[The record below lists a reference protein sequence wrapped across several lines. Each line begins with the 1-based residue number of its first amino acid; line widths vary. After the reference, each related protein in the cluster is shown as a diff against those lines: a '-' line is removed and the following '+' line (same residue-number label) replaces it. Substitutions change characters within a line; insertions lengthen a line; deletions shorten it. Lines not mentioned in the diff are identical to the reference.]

1 VTALQARD
9 ADGYVRR
16 DNRKQIR
23 PPAGTAIPNEGLTD
37 QEENSFPMAD
47 PQSNAPLRADAGA
60 PTSGV
65 IHVRTRLT
73 ADFTVIS
80 NALAQRRGS
89 AVTVGV
95 AAYIS
100 SLPTGTCVSIT
111 ALCDHFDE
119 GEILISRALRELEA
133 AGYLERRRERTPTGQ
148 VRTRTYFY
156 DVPGGTPDPNPDL
169 DGPPRSPRPPK
180 PRRLRKQTAAATSA
194 PAPGAVRD
202 TAEAP
207 VEVGEKT
214 AEAAEPEARA
224 ETEGEAPL
232 PLADA
237 DADADAGP
245 RAIAVLAGLRRVDPR
260 LVLSERDATRLAPG
274 VTRWLGAGLLPTQIT
289 DHLTARLPADLLVR
303 PVGILAYRLKETPLI
318 APETGS
324 PETPERPAV
333 LRMRNCDGCDRGF
346 RSAGHTHCR
355 DCRSRHQL
363 PATG

>member
-1 VTALQARD
+1 
-9 ADGYVRR
+9 
-16 DNRKQIR
+16 
-23 PPAGTAIPNEGLTD
+23 
-37 QEENSFPMAD
+37 MAD
-47 PQSNAPLRADAGA
+47 PQSNAPLCADAGA

-100 SLPTGTCVSIT
+100 SLPTGTSVSIT
-111 ALCDHFDE
+111 ALCEHFDE
-119 GEILISRALRELEA
+119 GEILISRALRELEE

-156 DVPGGTPDPNPDL
+156 DVPGGEPDPDPD
-169 DGPPRSPRPPK
+169 GSPRPPK
-180 PRRLRKQTAAATSA
+180 PRRPRKQPAAATPA
-194 PAPGAVRD
+194 PASGAVRD
-202 TAEAP
+202 TVEAP
-207 VEVGEKT
+207 VQAGEKT
-214 AEAAEPEARA
+214 AEAAEPEAQA
-224 ETEGEAPL
+224 ETEAEAPV

-237 DADADAGP
+237 DP

-260 LVLSERDATRLAPG
+260 LVLSEREAARLAPA
-274 VTRWLGAGLLPTQIT
+274 VTRWLGQGLLPTQIT
-289 DHLTARLPADLLVR
+289 DHLTARLPANLLVR
-303 PVGILAYRLKETPLI
+303 PAGILAYRLKETPLI
-318 APETGS
+318 APEPGS

-346 RSAGHTHCR
+346 RSAGHSHCR
-355 DCRSRHQL
+355 DCRSRDQL

>member
-1 VTALQARD
+1 
-9 ADGYVRR
+9 
-16 DNRKQIR
+16 
-23 PPAGTAIPNEGLTD
+23 
-37 QEENSFPMAD
+37 MAD
-47 PQSNAPLRADAGA
+47 SQSNAPLRADAGA
-60 PTSGV
+60 PSSGV

-100 SLPTGTCVSIT
+100 SLPSGTCVSIA
-111 ALCDHFDE
+111 ALCEHFDE

-156 DVPGGTPDPNPDL
+156 DVPGGGPEPDPDPY
-169 DGPPRSPRPPK
+169 GPPEPPRP
-180 PRRLRKQTAAATSA
+180 RRSRKQSATAT

-202 TAEAP
+202 TEGAP
-207 VEVGEKT
+207 VPGEETT
-214 AEAAEPEARA
+214 AETAEPEAQA
-224 ETEGEAPL
+224 EPESKPESKPEAPV
-232 PLADA
+232 PPADS
-237 DADADAGP
+237 DP
-245 RAIAVLAGLRRVDPR
+245 RAIAVLAGLRRADPR
-260 LVLSERDATRLAPG
+260 LVLSEREAARLAPA

-289 DHLTARLPADLLVR
+289 DHLTVRLPADLLVR
-303 PVGILAYRLKETPLI
+303 PAGILAYRLKETPLI
-318 APETGS
+318 APEPGS

-346 RSAGHTHCR
+346 RSAGHSHCR
-355 DCRSRHQL
+355 DCRSRDQL

>member
-1 VTALQARD
+1 
-9 ADGYVRR
+9 
-16 DNRKQIR
+16 
-23 PPAGTAIPNEGLTD
+23 
-37 QEENSFPMAD
+37 MAD

-111 ALCDHFDE
+111 ALCEHFDE
-119 GEILISRALRELEA
+119 GEILISRALRDLEA

-156 DVPGGTPDPNPDL
+156 DVPGVEPDPDP
-169 DGPPRSPRPPK
+169 DGPPRPPK
-180 PRRLRKQTAAATSA
+180 PRRLRKQTAAASA
-194 PAPGAVRD
+194 PVSGAVRD
-202 TAEAP
+202 TVEAP
-207 VEVGEKT
+207 VQAGEKT
-214 AEAAEPEARA
+214 AEAAEPEAQA
-224 ETEGEAPL
+224 ETEAPVS
-232 PLADA
+232 LADA
-237 DADADAGP
+237 DADP

-260 LVLSERDATRLAPG
+260 LVLSEREAARLAPA
-274 VTRWLGAGLLPTQIT
+274 VSRWLGAGLLPIQIT

-303 PVGILAYRLKETPLI
+303 PVGILAYRLSETPLT
-318 APETGS
+318 APATGS

-333 LRMRNCDGCDRGF
+333 LIMRNCDGCDRGF
-346 RSAGHTHCR
+346 RSAGHGHCR
-355 DCRSRHQL
+355 DCRSRDQL

>member
-1 VTALQARD
+1 
-9 ADGYVRR
+9 
-16 DNRKQIR
+16 
-23 PPAGTAIPNEGLTD
+23 
-37 QEENSFPMAD
+37 MAD

-95 AAYIS
+95 ATYIS
-100 SLPTGTCVSIT
+100 SLPTGTLVSIT
-111 ALCDHFDE
+111 ALCEHFDE

-156 DVPGGTPDPNPDL
+156 DVPGGEPDPDPDPN
-169 DGPPRSPRPPK
+169 GPPK
-180 PRRLRKQTAAATSA
+180 PPRPRRPRMQSATATL
-194 PAPGAVRD
+194 APGAVRD
-202 TAEAP
+202 TEEAP
-207 VEVGEKT
+207 VPGEKT
-214 AEAAEPEARA
+214 TPETADPEAQA
-224 ETEGEAPL
+224 ESKPEAPA
-232 PLADA
+232 PLADV
-237 DADADAGP
+237 DP

-260 LVLSERDATRLAPG
+260 LVLSEREAARLAPA

-303 PVGILAYRLKETPLI
+303 PVGILAYRLKETPLT
-318 APETGS
+318 APATKT
-324 PETPERPAV
+324 PETPERPVV
-333 LRMRNCDGCDRGF
+333 LDMRNCDGCDRGF
-346 RSAGHTHCR
+346 RSAGHSHCR
-355 DCRSRHQL
+355 DCRSRSRL

>member
-1 VTALQARD
+1 
-9 ADGYVRR
+9 
-16 DNRKQIR
+16 
-23 PPAGTAIPNEGLTD
+23 
-37 QEENSFPMAD
+37 MAD

-100 SLPTGTCVSIT
+100 SLPSGTCVSIA
-111 ALCDHFDE
+111 ALCEHFDE
-119 GEILISRALRELEA
+119 GEILISRALRELEE

-156 DVPGGTPDPNPDL
+156 DVPGGEPAPDP
-169 DGPPRSPRPPK
+169 DGSPRPPK
-180 PRRLRKQTAAATSA
+180 PRRPRKQPAAATPA
-194 PAPGAVRD
+194 PASGAVRD
-202 TAEAP
+202 TVEAP
-207 VEVGEKT
+207 VQAGEKT
-214 AEAAEPEARA
+214 AEAAEPEAQA
-224 ETEGEAPL
+224 ETEAEAPV
-232 PLADA
+232 PLADV
-237 DADADAGP
+237 DP

-260 LVLSERDATRLAPG
+260 LVLSEREAARLAPA
-274 VTRWLGAGLLPTQIT
+274 VTRWFGAGLLPTQIT
-289 DHLTARLPADLLVR
+289 DHLTARLPANLLVR
-303 PVGILAYRLKETPLI
+303 PAGILAYRLKDTPLI
-318 APETGS
+318 APEPGS

-346 RSAGHTHCR
+346 RSAGHSHCR
-355 DCRSRHQL
+355 DCRSRDQL

>member
-1 VTALQARD
+1 
-9 ADGYVRR
+9 
-16 DNRKQIR
+16 
-23 PPAGTAIPNEGLTD
+23 
-37 QEENSFPMAD
+37 MAD
-47 PQSNAPLRADAGA
+47 SQSNAPLRADAGPA

-100 SLPTGTCVSIT
+100 SLPDGTCVSIA
-111 ALCDHFDE
+111 ALCAHFDE
-119 GEILISRALRELEA
+119 GEILVSRALRELEA

-156 DVPGGTPDPNPDL
+156 DVPGGEPDPDP
-169 DGPPRSPRPPK
+169 GGSPRPPK
-180 PRRLRKQTAAATSA
+180 PRRPRKRPATATPA
-194 PAPGAVRD
+194 PATGAVRD
-202 TAEAP
+202 AVETPAQTPVQTEVKAEVKTEEAP
-207 VEVGEKT
+207 AALT
-214 AEAAEPEARA
+214 A
-224 ETEGEAPL
+224 
-232 PLADA
+232 AD
-237 DADADAGP
+237 P
-245 RAIAVLAGLRRVDPR
+245 RAIGLLAGLRRVDPR
-260 LVLSERDATRLAPG
+260 LVLSEREAARLAPA

-303 PVGILAYRLKETPLI
+303 PVGILAYRLKETPLT
-318 APETGS
+318 APDTGS

-346 RSAGHTHCR
+346 RSAGHSHCR
-355 DCRSRHQL
+355 DCRTRAQL